1 MRLQLSEPG
10 LSKAQ
15 QEAQL
20 LWQLSQERFQLL
32 SCFQLL

>member
-10 LSKAQ
+10 LSKAH

-20 LWQLSQERFQLL
+20 LWQLSQELLFELLL
-32 SCFQLL
+32 SCF